1 MDNSNPTTSTNA
13 ASSSLITIACQPDS
27 IPDELKTWDQWVGW
41 KVVHREGKAT
51 KLPVNVRTGD
61 PASSTDPASWSPFAA
76 VVHGSSE
83 AAAFSDLA
91 GVGFVFTEDDPFV
104 GIDLDDCVVDG
115 VLSAEARAI
124 VDAFST
130 YAEISPSGTGVKLIG
145 LGTKPAWAKCKSS
158 KIEGIKAVEVYDQ
171 KRFFTLTGN
180 RVEGT
185 PGQIADVQQPL
196 DDLCERLWPQQN
208 QATAVDRPQV
218 PSPLP
223 DDIELIEKMFR
234 AKNGPAV
241 KALWE
246 GDTSPYNGDESGA
259 DQALCNSLAFWTG
272 RDPAR
277 MDRLFRQSA
286 LYREKWERQ
295 DYRDRTIGT
304 AIAGCTETYTGPRP
318 APPSNGA
325 PPVNGTHR
333 PAHQPER
340 PDPIFL
346 GVDEHRAIAQ
356 TIEAL
361 SADPGLYQ
369 RGSML
374 VRVMHDR
381 SPRDGMHRPEGSGVI
396 AQVPTANLRDRMTQ
410 HARFEKLA
418 NGNVVPAHPATWLV
432 SGVEARGEWP
442 GIRHLTA
449 ISDAPI
455 LRPDG
460 SVWQTP
466 GYDERTGVLY
476 EPPPGMSVPTIHPEV
491 NEDDAD
497 AALHQLLEIVCDFRF
512 ESDDHRSA
520 WVASLLTPLARFAF
534 EGPAP
539 LFLADAN
546 IRGAGKT
553 LLFLINGIIVMGRQM
568 PVSSY
573 SHDSDEM
580 RKKITAMA
588 IAGDRMV
595 LLDNLDGV
603 FGNDTLDRALTS
615 TRWNDRILGKSE
627 QVDLPLLASWYATG
641 NNVQVAAD
649 TTRRIIHVRLD
660 VLEERPEDRTDFKH
674 PDLIGWVKQERG
686 PLLAAAMTILSAYI
700 RAGRPKQNLTPFG
713 SFEGWSG
720 LVREALVW
728 LGMPDPCATRV
739 KLAESSDT
747 TADTL
752 TQILDAVEAY
762 DHLGRGL
769 VFSEVVQRLYP
780 NDRQYVPSAEADVQ
794 MRAALENLVG
804 CAPGKTPSARQI
816 ANSLKAFRRR
826 VSDGRMID
834 FDDIKSKRGRVWRL
848 MRADQKEHGSL
859 MNGVHTEGVGDE

>member
-1 MDNSNPTTSTNA
+1 MDNMNSITQTHA
-13 ASSSLITIACQPDS
+13 APSSSVAIACQTDT
-27 IPDELKTWDQWVGW
+27 IPGELKNRDQWVGW
-41 KVVHREGKAT
+41 KIVNREGKAN
-51 KLPVNVRTGD
+51 KLPVNVKTGD
-61 PASSTDPASWSPFAA
+61 PASSTDPATWSPFAS
-76 VVHGSSE
+76 VVHGSSGV
-83 AAAFSDLA
+83 AAFSDLA
-91 GVGFVFTEDDPFV
+91 GVGFVFTEKDPYV

-115 VLSAEARAI
+115 VLSADARAI
-124 VDAFST
+124 VDAFAT
-130 YAEISPSGTGVKLIG
+130 YTEISPSGTGLKLIG
-145 LGTKPAWAKCKSS
+145 RGTKAAWARCKSS
-158 KIEGIKAVEVYDQ
+158 KIEGIKAVEIYDQ

-180 RVEGT
+180 RVERT
-185 PGQIADVQQPL
+185 PNQIADVQQPL
-196 DDLCERLWPQQN
+196 DDLCERLWPQRN
-208 QATAVDRPQV
+208 QPTSADRPQV

-223 DDIELIEKMFR
+223 DDIDLVEKMFQ
-234 AKNGPAV
+234 ATNGAAIR
-241 KALWE
+241 ALWD
-246 GDTSPYNGDESGA
+246 GNTSAYGGDESSA
-259 DQALCNSLAFWTG
+259 DQALCNHLAFWTG
-272 RDPAR
+272 RDPTR
-277 MDRLFRQSA
+277 IDRLFRQSG
-286 LYREKWERQ
+286 LFREKWDRQ
-295 DYRDRTIGT
+295 DYRDGTINN
-304 AIAGCTETYTGPRP
+304 AIAGCTDTYTGPRP
-318 APPSNGA
+318 APANHFSPSTKSIPG
-325 PPVNGTHR
+325 PSRHT
-333 PAHQPER
+333 ER
-340 PDPIFL
+340 DEAIFL

-356 TIEAL
+356 TINAL
-361 SADPGLYQ
+361 SADPDLYQ
-369 RGSML
+369 RGTLL

-396 AQVPTANLRDRMTQ
+396 AQVPTANLRDRMTRY
-410 HARFEKLA
+410 ARFEKLT
-418 NGNVVPAHPATWLV
+418 NGSVVPAHPASWLV
-432 SGVEARGEWP
+432 AGVEARGEWP
-442 GIRHLTA
+442 GIRNLTA

-460 SVWQTP
+460 SVWQTR
-466 GYDERTGVLY
+466 GYDKRTGVLY
-476 EPPPGMSVPTIHPEV
+476 EPPPGMTVPTIHPEV

-497 AALHQLLEIVCDFRF
+497 VALHQLLEIVCDFRF

-686 PLLAAAMTILSAYI
+686 PLLAAALTILSAYI

-739 KLAESSDT
+739 KLVESSDT

-752 TQILDAVEAY
+752 TQLIEGFEAI
-762 DHLGRGL
+762 DPFNNGL
-769 VFSEVVQRLYP
+769 VISELLNRLYP
-780 NDRQYVPSAEADVQ
+780 TDHQFAPRGEAEVR
-794 MRAALENLVG
+794 MRAALETLVN
-804 CAPGKTPSARQI
+804 CPAGKPPTNRQVG
-816 ANSLKAFRRR
+816 NRLKSFRRR
-826 VSDGRMID
+826 VSDGRMLD
-834 FDDIKSKRGRVWRL
+834 FDDGKTNRGKVWRVV
-848 MRADQKEHGSL
+848 RAESFSSGLHA
-859 MNGVHTEGVGDE
+859 EGVAHA